1 MPRAHVVLVHG
12 LRTSA
17 TMWRRQVAALE
28 RRGIDAVAVDL
39 PGHGTRMHEPRL
51 QL

>member
-17 TMWRRQVAALE
+17 TMWLEKLDQMPICGLPALSACLNWLTVSS
-28 RRGIDAVAVDL
+28 IVIAF
-39 PGHGTRMHEPRL
+39 
-51 QL
+51 Q